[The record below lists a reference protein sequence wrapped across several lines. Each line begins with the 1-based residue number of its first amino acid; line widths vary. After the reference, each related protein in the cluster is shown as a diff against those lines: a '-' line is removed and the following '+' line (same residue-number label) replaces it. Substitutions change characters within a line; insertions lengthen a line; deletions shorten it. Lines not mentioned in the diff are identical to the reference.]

1 MSLALFRN
9 WRTQFYPPKPSF
21 TEKHVGP
28 QNGRVFIVTGGNA
41 GVGFELVKILYTT
54 GATIYMA
61 SRSKVSDHATPSSD
75 AEAWRCREILHP
87 RWKLAVSAPP
97 MRPTSPVIAIETI
110 TSATSALENPGI
122 VKFLH
127 LDLNDLDIVKLAAA
141 TFARQ
146 ESKLDVLWNNAG
158 MGGLILPP
166 GSRTKQGFEAM
177 IGMHCIAAQLFTHL
191 LLPQLRNAVT
201 NAPKGSVRVV
211 WTSSFLADSH
221 SPTNGIEFNLLE
233 EGTMDRPRN
242 YAQSKAGNWFLGHEM
257 ASRHGSEGIVSVTQ
271 NPGNLRA
278 GSYVGTPALAMLF
291 FDFFFLHDTK
301 FGGYTELYAGLSP
314 EISLE
319 NNGAYVIPWGRIRAD
334 EDCPRKDVV
343 NAIKS
348 EADGGLGYA
357 AKFWDWCEEQWKPF
371 V

>member
-1 MSLALFRN
+1 MSLTVFRN

-41 GVGFELVKILYTT
+41 GVGFELVKMLYTT

-61 SRSKVSDHATPSSD
+61 SRSKER
-75 AEAWRCREILHP
+75 AE
-87 RWKLAVSAPP
+87 K
-97 MRPTSPVIAIETI
+97 AIETI
-110 TSATSALENPGI
+110 TSTTSTLENPGV

-127 LDLNDLDIVKLAAA
+127 LDLNDLEIVKLAAA
-141 TFARQ
+141 SFAKQ

-158 MGGLILPP
+158 MGGLILPA

-191 LLPQLRNAVT
+191 LLPQLRTAVA

-221 SPTNGIEFNLLE
+221 SPTNGVEFNLLE
-233 EGTMDRPRN
+233 KGTMDRPRN

-257 ASRHGSEGIVSVTQ
+257 ASRHGAEGIVSVTQ

-278 GSYVGTPALAMLF
+278 GSYVGTPALAMHF
-291 FDFFFLHDTK
+291 IDFFLLHDTK

-314 EISLE
+314 EISLK
-319 NNGAYVIPWGRIRAD
+319 NNGAYIIPWGRIRTD
-334 EDCPRKDVV
+334 EDCPRKDIV

-357 AKFWDWCEEQWKPF
+357 AKFWDWCEEQCKPF

>member
-1 MSLALFRN
+1 MSLAVFRN

-61 SRSKVSDHATPSSD
+61 SRSKERAD
-75 AEAWRCREILHP
+75 R
-87 RWKLAVSAPP
+87 
-97 MRPTSPVIAIETI
+97 AIETI